1 MPVVIIIALLRAN
14 GYPEMDAKEYFR
26 TKQFNLPE
34 ELFGVFEIEYDI
46 YNAESGNDNCEPFSD
61 WLSYQDKLCFD

>member
-1 MPVVIIIALLRAN
+1 MPVVIIIALLRAD

-34 ELFGVFEIEYDI
+34 ELFGVFDIEYDI
-46 YNAESGNDNCEPFSD
+46 YNAEAGNDNCESFSE
-61 WLSYQDKLCFD
+61 WLSYKDKLIFD

>member
-26 TKQFNLPE
+26 TRHFHLPE
-34 ELFGVFEIEYDI
+34 ELFEVFEIEYDI
-46 YNAESGNDNCEPFSD
+46 YNAEIGNNYCEPFSE